1 MLCIEHNTIMGERDV
16 GKRCG
21 GEREGGKKGVE
32 VKIWKEEEREETE
45 GERN

>member
-1 MLCIEHNTIMGERDV
+1 MYRTQHNNGREGCRKEMER
-16 GKRCG
+16 
-21 GEREGGKKGVE
+21 REGGGKKGVE